1 MKSTNPINFI
11 QSLKNLVQQLRP
23 CREAVQT
30 SLKMC
35 HLWEEINIPLKVERK
50 KKIIL
55 PQVKNTLL
63 LAAAEGT
70 SINQAAAT
78 GAKMDGDTIRYHL
91 NKMNLKEV
99 RTTVNEALR
108 EQVLSLKKKGKLPKR
123 CSLAIDSTDYVYY
136 GKVRDPLVCHY
147 KNSYVYRY
155 IMLSTVGEK
164 VSVPLTM
171 LPVAPLDTK
180 VKLIEELLTNIQ
192 PLKLRIIVIYLDR
205 GFHAKTVIIYF
216 YLKSLPFV
224 IGAKKTT
231 KIKALLTQL
240 PKDNKLHRLPYTIKT
255 ADGQEMPIT
264 LNAFWQG
271 EKKGWFTS
279 LSWGVNAQGVRAYW
293 RRWGIETSFRLVKA
307 PRIKTTTQHVAVR
320 YLYVMV
326 AVLLVLFYAMLRL
339 GDSPSFLCSVP
350 AVTHLLSEE
359 PVTLYRVRRLFRTLT
374 EGGERA

>member
-1 MKSTNPINFI
+1 MNIKLI

-23 CREAVQT
+23 CREVVGT

-35 HLWEEINIPLKVERK
+35 HLWGEVNIPLKVERK
-50 KKIIL
+50 KKIII

-70 SINQAAAT
+70 SIDQAAVT

-91 NKMNLKEV
+91 NKMSLKEV
-99 RTTVNEALR
+99 RTTVNEVLR
-108 EQVLSLKKKGKLPKR
+108 EQVLSLKKKGKLPRK
-123 CSLAIDSTDYVYY
+123 CSLAIDSTDYIYY

-147 KNSYVYRY
+147 KSNYVYRY
-155 IMLSTVGEK
+155 IMLSTVGGT

-171 LPVAPLDTK
+171 LPVAPLDDK
-180 VKLIEELLTNIQ
+180 VKLIEELLINIL
-192 PLKLRIIVIYLDR
+192 PLKLSITAIYMDR
-205 GFHAKTVIIYF
+205 GFHAKTIMVYF
-216 YLKSLPFV
+216 YFKRIPFV
-224 IGAKKTT
+224 IGAKKTP

-240 PKDNKLHRLPYTIKT
+240 PKDKKLHRLPFTVRT
-255 ADGQEMPIT
+255 ADGQEILLT

-279 LSWGVNAQGVRAYW
+279 LSWGVNAQGVRSYW
-293 RRWGIETSFRLVKA
+293 RRWGIETAFRLVKA

-339 GDSPSFLCSVP
+339 SEPPSFLRS
-350 AVTHLLSEE
+350 
-359 PVTLYRVRRLFRTLT
+359 
-374 EGGERA
+374 